1 MASVTGFSIP
11 MTSFAGSLKQNQVPM
26 RISSLNSSSLCLP
39 SLRMRP
45 ARFQISCAAKPETVD
60 KVCEIVRKQLALT
73 ADTAVTG
80 DSKFTALGA
89 DSLDT
94 KPTRYGSSI
103 LGCLWVKVDSDV
115 SHITMVKA
123 VVVLNSS
130 EGVNGTVYFTQEGD
144 GPTTVTGSLS
154 GLKPGA
160 HGFHVHALGDTT
172 NGCMSTGPHFNPA
185 GKDHGAPEDE
195 HRHAG
200 DLGNVIVG
208 EDGTASFT
216 IVDKQIPLSG
226 PHSIIGRAV
235 VVHADPDDL
244 GKGGHELSKTTGNA
258 GGRLACVNHVLSFI
272 PLHMLAGTPVSKRI
286 LHNRQVS
293 LACRVDTGAVYLR
306 ILPPIL
312 EPYKFVKVELLV
324 APAAPGVKMGSGG
337 IRKNPTL
344 ICAPLMGDSVDRM
357 LIDMSKAK
365 SSGADLVEVRL
376 DSLKSFDPRRDIEIL
391 IKRCPLPTLF
401 TYRPKW
407 EGGLYEGDENSRLD
421 ALRLALELGADYI
434 DVELQVAQEFN
445 SSMNGKKHGKCAVI
459 ISSHNYQNTPSSED
473 LGNLV
478 ARIQAAGADIVKI
491 ATTALDITDVA
502 RVFQIT
508 VHSQVRGVPIIAMVM
523 GERGL
528 MSRILCPKFGG
539 YLTFGTLESGV
550 VSAPGQPTID
560 DLVKLYNFRQI
571 GPDTKVFG
579 IIGKPVSH
587 SKSPILYNEAFKH
600 VGFDGVYIHLLVDD
614 IAKFFQT
621 YSSTDFAGF
630 SCTIPHKEAALKSC
644 DEVDPVAKVI
654 EASHSPFD
662 EVYPVTVSD
671 EVDEGSGHAN
681 GTIGSPLAGKLFV
694 VIGAG
699 GAGKALAYG
708 AKEKGA
714 RVVIANRTYDRA
726 KEIADTIGGD
736 ALSLADLNDFHPEDG
751 MILANTTSIGMHPKV
766 DETPVSKRALSS
778 YALVFDAVYTPK
790 ITRLLREAEESGATI
805 VTGVEMFIGQAY
817 EQFERF
823 TGLPGVETGKHLVLP
838 TGFSPV
844 DHLVMDCN
852 KEEAIRAKQIA
863 EKKMQNKDFWGARK
877 VALKAQQ
884 LYPDLESIS
893 QMIMVCDVHCAF
905 EHKVFGNQ
913 TDWYGI
919 LNIEPT
925 ADEVSIK
932 KQYKR
937 FALLLHPDK
946 NKFSGA
952 TDAFK
957 LIGEAQRVLLDSG
970 QRMLHDSKCKVSKT
984 VAPSWGPQ
992 AQTQPTFP
1000 NDRQAFWTVCP
1011 LCSVRYEYPIFFLN
1025 KLLRCPNCK
1034 NAFTGHEIKAQQKEV
1049 PDQGAFKAN
1058 LGGNFVNNA
1067 SKVGSQG
1074 NLGSGVRKRESVPKA
1089 GASDVGGNSKTN
1101 GKCGVVD
1108 IKVNKKLG
1116 VEESK
1121 SFGRENGKKR
1131 NRVTKSSE
1139 SCYTGSSDSDFEEDI
1154 IELDREVFAKQN
1166 LGSRR
1171 STRSKQHVSYTEDT
1185 NDSGGENIVEND
1197 DCGRPWKRAKCSG
1210 SFRATQLEEQGPK
1223 INKPDNNKENLQN
1236 DKEETM
1242 KANGEVR
1249 TTKDGPKRSSGVKIE
1264 SSSNPSLNV
1273 ATDPE
1278 TYEYPDP
1285 DFSDFDKDRKVNC
1298 FAVGQTW
1305 AVYDGLDAMPRFY
1318 VQIRK
1323 VFSPGFKLQITWL
1336 EPEPDNEDD
1345 IRWVSEGLP
1354 TSCGKFTPGNSDIIE
1369 DHLMFSHLAYCE
1381 RGSGRDTFKIY
1392 PRKGETWALFR
1403 NWDIKWQTDVD
1414 TKRKYEFEF
1423 VEILSDYNQSVGVSV
1438 SYLGKLTG
1446 FSCLFCRK
1454 GKDGMVFSCQIPS
1467 NQLFRFSHRVPS
1479 FQMSGE
1485 ERNDVPKGSFELDP
1499 ACLPSDL
1506 DEIDAE
1512 DLKMEAANINSNI
1525 SCSEPSAEEGE
1536 EAYEI
1541 PDPEFYNFDDEKCPE
1556 KFQIGQF
1563 WALYSD
1569 EDGLPKYYA
1578 QVKKID
1584 KPEFRLHITWL
1595 IASPL
1600 PKNTTQWLDKSM
1612 LTTCGRFSLEKGISK
1627 VYTDIASFSHE
1638 VKVEHTDKKGE
1649 YAIVP
1654 RKGEVWG
1661 MYKNWNARITLSKLL
1676 YCEYE
1681 MVQILEENGLDIKVL
1696 VLEPVNGFKTVF
1708 RAQMKE
1714 GSPVTL
1720 KFPLKELI
1728 RFSHQIPAFRLTE
1741 ERGGSLRGYWEL
1753 HPAALP
1759 VYLLCS
1765 S

>member
-1 MASVTGFSIP
+1 MRFYSSVSCNHHKL
-11 MTSFAGSLKQNQVPM
+11 SLFDLYK
-26 RISSLNSSSLCLP
+26 RE
-39 SLRMRP
+39 
-45 ARFQISCAAKPETVD
+45 FE
-60 KVCEIVRKQLALT
+60 
-73 ADTAVTG
+73 
-80 DSKFTALGA
+80 
-89 DSLDT
+89 
-94 KPTRYGSSI
+94 
-103 LGCLWVKVDSDV
+103 LGCL
-115 SHITMVKA
+115 
-123 VVVLNSS
+123 
-130 EGVNGTVYFTQEGD
+130 
-144 GPTTVTGSLS
+144 
-154 GLKPGA
+154 
-160 HGFHVHALGDTT
+160 
-172 NGCMSTGPHFNPA
+172 
-185 GKDHGAPEDE
+185 
-195 HRHAG
+195 
-200 DLGNVIVG
+200 
-208 EDGTASFT
+208 
-216 IVDKQIPLSG
+216 
-226 PHSIIGRAV
+226 
-235 VVHADPDDL
+235 
-244 GKGGHELSKTTGNA
+244 
-258 GGRLACVNHVLSFI
+258 
-272 PLHMLAGTPVSKRI
+272 
-286 LHNRQVS
+286 
-293 LACRVDTGAVYLR
+293 
-306 ILPPIL
+306 
-312 EPYKFVKVELLV
+312 
-324 APAAPGVKMGSGG
+324 
-337 IRKNPTL
+337 
-344 ICAPLMGDSVDRM
+344 
-357 LIDMSKAK
+357 
-365 SSGADLVEVRL
+365 
-376 DSLKSFDPRRDIEIL
+376 
-391 IKRCPLPTLF
+391 
-401 TYRPKW
+401 
-407 EGGLYEGDENSRLD
+407 
-421 ALRLALELGADYI
+421 
-434 DVELQVAQEFN
+434 
-445 SSMNGKKHGKCAVI
+445 
-459 ISSHNYQNTPSSED
+459 
-473 LGNLV
+473 
-478 ARIQAAGADIVKI
+478 
-491 ATTALDITDVA
+491 
-502 RVFQIT
+502 
-508 VHSQVRGVPIIAMVM
+508 
-523 GERGL
+523 
-528 MSRILCPKFGG
+528 
-539 YLTFGTLESGV
+539 ESG
-550 VSAPGQPTID
+550 T
-560 DLVKLYNFRQI
+560 
-571 GPDTKVFG
+571 
-579 IIGKPVSH
+579 
-587 SKSPILYNEAFKH
+587 
-600 VGFDGVYIHLLVDD
+600 
-614 IAKFFQT
+614 
-621 YSSTDFAGF
+621 
-630 SCTIPHKEAALKSC
+630 
-644 DEVDPVAKVI
+644 
-654 EASHSPFD
+654 
-662 EVYPVTVSD
+662 
-671 EVDEGSGHAN
+671 
-681 GTIGSPLAGKLFV
+681 
-694 VIGAG
+694 
-699 GAGKALAYG
+699 
-708 AKEKGA
+708 
-714 RVVIANRTYDRA
+714 
-726 KEIADTIGGD
+726 
-736 ALSLADLNDFHPEDG
+736 
-751 MILANTTSIGMHPKV
+751 
-766 DETPVSKRALSS
+766 
-778 YALVFDAVYTPK
+778 
-790 ITRLLREAEESGATI
+790 
-805 VTGVEMFIGQAY
+805 
-817 EQFERF
+817 
-823 TGLPGVETGKHLVLP
+823 
-838 TGFSPV
+838 
-844 DHLVMDCN
+844 VMDCN

-863 EKKMQNKDFWGARK
+863 EKKMQNKDFLGARK

-905 EHKVFGNQ
+905 EHKVFGDQ

-992 AQTQPTFP
+992 GQTQPTFP
-1000 NDRQAFWTVCP
+1000 NDQQAFWTVCP

-1025 KLLRCPNCK
+1025 KLLRCPNCR

-1108 IKVNKKLG
+1108 VKVNKKLG

-1131 NRVTKSSE
+1131 NQVTKSSE
-1139 SCYTGSSDSDFEEDI
+1139 SCYSGSSGSDFEEDI
-1154 IELDREVFAKQN
+1154 IELDREVFSKQN

-1171 STRSKQHVSYTEDT
+1171 STRSKQHVSYTENT
-1185 NDSGGENIVEND
+1185 NDSGGENLAEND

-1345 IRWVSEGLP
+1345 IKWVSEGLP
-1354 TSCGKFTPGNSDIIE
+1354 TSCGKFTHGNSDIME

-1438 SYLGKLTG
+1438 SYLGKLRG

-1454 GKDGMVFSCQIPS
+1454 GKDGTVFSCQIPS

-1499 ACLPSDL
+1499 ACLPTNV

-1512 DLKMEAANINSNI
+1512 DLKMEAANINYNI
-1525 SCSEPSAEEGE
+1525 SCSSEPSAEEGE

-1541 PDPEFYNFDDEKCPE
+1541 PDPEFYDFDDEKCPE
-1556 KFQIGQF
+1556 NFQIGQF

-1584 KPEFRLHITWL
+1584 RPEFRLHVTWL

-1600 PKNTTQWLDKSM
+1600 PKNTIQWLDKSM

-1638 VKVEHTDKKGE
+1638 VKVEHMDKKGG

-1661 MYKNWNARITLSKLL
+1661 MYKNWNARITRSKLL

-1681 MVQILEENGLDIKVL
+1681 MVQILEENELDIKVL

-1708 RAQMKE
+1708 RAQLKE